1 MRAADGG
8 VALVLNE
15 QGENAPRDR
24 QPRSAIGDAALGLR
38 TGRALGGLP
47 DPGPSVLRPPGL
59 PEPYELGLG
68 CERTIWFAE
77 SHSSKR
83 ESERRAPE
91 IDPGE

>member
-1 MRAADGG
+1 MPPETVSQGALSETQLSICARA
-8 VALVLNE
+8 VRWV
-15 QGENAPRDR
+15 
-24 QPRSAIGDAALGLR
+24 
-38 TGRALGGLP
+38 GLP

-59 PEPYELGLG
+59 LEPYELGLG

>member
-1 MRAADGG
+1 MPPETVSQGALLETQLSVCARA
-8 VALVLNE
+8 VRWV
-15 QGENAPRDR
+15 
-24 QPRSAIGDAALGLR
+24 
-38 TGRALGGLP
+38 GLP

-59 PEPYELGLG
+59 PEPYELGLN
-68 CERTIWFAE
+68 ERTIWFAA